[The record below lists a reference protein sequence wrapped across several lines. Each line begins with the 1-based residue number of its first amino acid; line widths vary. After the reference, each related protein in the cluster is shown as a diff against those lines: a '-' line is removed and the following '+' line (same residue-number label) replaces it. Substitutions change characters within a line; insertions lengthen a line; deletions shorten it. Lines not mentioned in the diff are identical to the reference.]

1 MHTHWRDSLVDA
13 FLILIFLAYSLCFFC
28 VLGATVWFGRFAL
41 RHFKTAR
48 AVWVAVAVAHLMA
61 VFAFEYYHPSI
72 RGDLNEP
79 RLAEQSQWLSNFPTM
94 IYCFPSSIL
103 SFSFT
108 FILSRLLCPIIGPGS
123 CDGELAFVSI
133 WWLIPVTL
141 GYLQWFKALPYLHK
155 KFAKT
160 TSMVASN

>member
-1 MHTHWRDSLVDA
+1 MDA
-13 FLILIFLAYSLCFFC
+13 FLIFIFLAYLLSFFC
-28 VLGATVWFGRFAL
+28 LLVATIWFGRYVL
-41 RHFKTAR
+41 RHFSSAR
-48 AVWVAVAVAHLMA
+48 AIWLAVVVAHLMA
-61 VFAFEYYHPSI
+61 ILAFEYYH
-72 RGDLNEP
+72 LNIGNNLDEP

-108 FILSRLLCPIIGPGS
+108 FILSRSLCPIIGS
-123 CDGELAFVSI
+123 QACDGVLVFVSI

-141 GYLQWFKALPYLHK
+141 GYLQWFKAVPYLHK
-155 KFAKT
+155 KFAKI